1 MHSMPER
8 GQKESN
14 RVAFAIAQAVHRLR
28 TERSWTLDEL
38 AARSGISR
46 RLIVQMEQA
55 QANPSIGTLL
65 RLADAFEVT
74 LGELLPE
81 QPAVTVGVR
90 RAGETLQLWDG
101 PRGGACRLLVNH
113 GPIELWSWT
122 LKPGEVYES
131 KPHRRGSVELLSVTA
146 GILDLDVGR
155 ETISL
160 SAGDSAWFDA
170 ATAHAYRNPRR
181 STTRFIMV
189 FSTPNEPARPGPQR

>member
-1 MHSMPER
+1 MHSAPSR
-8 GQKESN
+8 GQEEYN
-14 RVAFAIAQAVHRLR
+14 RVAVPIAQAVHRLR
-28 TERSWTLDEL
+28 TERSWTLNEL

-46 RLIVQMEQA
+46 RLIVQIEQA

-74 LGELLPE
+74 LSELLPE
-81 QPAVTVGVR
+81 QPTATVGVR
-90 RAGETLQLWDG
+90 PASEGLQLWDG
-101 PRGGACRLLVNH
+101 PRGGSCSLLISH

-122 LKPGEVYES
+122 LKSGEVYES
-131 KPHRRGSVELLSVTA
+131 KPHRPGSVELLSVTA
-146 GILDLDVGR
+146 GILDLDVGH

-170 ATAHAYRNPRR
+170 GTAHAYRNPRR

-189 FSTPNEPARPGPQR
+189 FSTPDEPARPVAQR

>member
-1 MHSMPER
+1 MA
-8 GQKESN
+8 
-14 RVAFAIAQAVHRLR
+14 VTIAQTVHRLR
-28 TERSWTLDEL
+28 TERSWTLNEL

-74 LGELLPE
+74 LSELLPE
-81 QPAVTVGVR
+81 QPTTTVGVR
-90 RAGETLQLWDG
+90 PASETLQLWEG
-101 PRGGACRLLVNH
+101 PRGGTCRLLVSH

-131 KPHRRGSVELLSVTA
+131 KPHRPGSVELLSVTA
-146 GILDLDVGR
+146 GTLDLDVGR
-155 ETISL
+155 ETFSL
-160 SAGDSAWFDA
+160 RAGDSAWFDA
-170 ATAHAYRNPRR
+170 ATAHAYRNPTR

-189 FSTPNEPARPGPQR
+189 FSTTDEPAQPAAQP

>member
-1 MHSMPER
+1 VRSQE
-8 GQKESN
+8 EYN
-14 RVAFAIAQAVHRLR
+14 WVAVTIAQAVHRLR
-28 TERSWTLDEL
+28 TERSWTLNEL

-74 LGELLPE
+74 LSELLPE
-81 QPAVTVGVR
+81 QPTATVGVR
-90 RAGETLQLWDG
+90 PAGETLQLWEG
-101 PRGGACRLLVNH
+101 PRGGACRLLISH

-131 KPHRRGSVELLSVTA
+131 KPHRPGSVELLSVAA
-146 GILDLDVGR
+146 GTLDLDVGR
-155 ETISL
+155 ETFSL

-170 ATAHAYRNPRR
+170 ATAHAYRNPTR

-189 FSTPNEPARPGPQR
+189 FSTPHEPARPAAPR

>member
-1 MHSMPER
+1 MHSGPVRSQE
-8 GQKESN
+8 EYN
-14 RVAFAIAQAVHRLR
+14 WVAVTIAQAVHRLR
-28 TERSWTLDEL
+28 TERSWTLNEL

-74 LGELLPE
+74 LSELLPE
-81 QPAVTVGVR
+81 QPTATVGVR
-90 RAGETLQLWDG
+90 PAGETLQLWEG
-101 PRGGACRLLVNH
+101 PRGGACRLLISH

-131 KPHRRGSVELLSVTA
+131 KPHRPGSVELLSVAA
-146 GILDLDVGR
+146 GTLDLDVGR
-155 ETISL
+155 ETFSL

-170 ATAHAYRNPRR
+170 ATAHAYRNPTR

-189 FSTPNEPARPGPQR
+189 FSTPHEPARPAARR

>member
-1 MHSMPER
+1 MHSASAR
-8 GQKESN
+8 GQEEYN
-14 RVAFAIAQAVHRLR
+14 RVAVTIAQAVHRLR
-28 TERSWTLDEL
+28 TERSWTLNEL

-74 LGELLPE
+74 LSELLPE
-81 QPAVTVGVR
+81 QPAATVGVR
-90 RAGETLQLWDG
+90 PASETLQLWDG
-101 PRGGACRLLVNH
+101 PRGGACRLLVSH

-131 KPHRRGSVELLSVTA
+131 KPHRPGSAELLSVTA

-189 FSTPNEPARPGPQR
+189 FSTPTEPARPPAQR

>member
-1 MHSMPER
+1 VRSQE
-8 GQKESN
+8 EYN
-14 RVAFAIAQAVHRLR
+14 WVAVTIAQAVHRLR
-28 TERSWTLDEL
+28 TERSWTLNEL

-74 LGELLPE
+74 LSELLPE
-81 QPAVTVGVR
+81 QPTATVGVR
-90 RAGETLQLWDG
+90 PAGETLQLWEG
-101 PRGGACRLLVNH
+101 PRGGACRLLISH

-131 KPHRRGSVELLSVTA
+131 KPHRPGSVELLSVAA
-146 GILDLDVGR
+146 GTLDLDVGR
-155 ETISL
+155 ETFSL

-170 ATAHAYRNPRR
+170 ATAHAYRNPTR

-189 FSTPNEPARPGPQR
+189 FSTPHEPARPAARR